1 MMEEQKSI
9 DNINQLPTLDIIY
22 PILDKIAKAKNL
34 QIFIFEYEELKKY
47 FNPRFENIGLAVIS
61 KYKDNAIWNMKNYR
75 HSYFFRSADEVET
88 PLNKV

>member
-22 PILDKIAKAKNL
+22 PILDKMARSKNL
-34 QIFIFEYEELKKY
+34 QIFIFEYEELKQH
-47 FNPRFENIGLAVIS
+47 FNPRFNNIGLLVVS
-61 KYKDNAIWNMKNYR
+61 SNKDNAIWNMKNYR

>member
-1 MMEEQKSI
+1 MEEQKSI
-9 DNINQLPTLDIIY
+9 DDISQLPTLDVIY
-22 PILDKIAKAKNL
+22 PILDKVAKAKNL

-75 HSYFFRSADEVET
+75 HSYFFRSEDEVET